1 MLTGLPAVHSL
12 LIALLLRW
20 QVKSSD
26 ADVPV
31 KCPRCSSGAVL
42 DLLCCSVCTCVR
54 SDPTTPSAPSAA
66 QSSSSPCDVEHV
78 DVCADGAATPSS
90 SNPVTTTDAT
100 TAFRNTV
107 TTPPSVTAA
116 SSTAA
121 SASTAAVAT
130 TAPLHINRPTS
141 LDTAAA
147 THVRAPPQCGAVAAS
162 LLRFV
167 AAVDVEAVI
176 TEALTNASILA
187 LDAEFPRVR
196 DAVCGRVI
204 TELQAMGDRDGKVC
218 DEVAALEAVVTEA
231 ADDLGSLHAFLKVK
245 GWVKREVEG
254 ERESEGVKSEF
265 EGVKSEF
272 EE

>member
-1 MLTGLPAVHSL
+1 M
-12 LIALLLRW
+12 
-20 QVKSSD
+20 
-26 ADVPV
+26 
-31 KCPRCSSGAVL
+31 
-42 DLLCCSVCTCVR
+42 
-54 SDPTTPSAPSAA
+54 
-66 QSSSSPCDVEHV
+66 
-78 DVCADGAATPSS
+78 
-90 SNPVTTTDAT
+90 
-100 TAFRNTV
+100 
-107 TTPPSVTAA
+107 
-116 SSTAA
+116 
-121 SASTAAVAT
+121 
-130 TAPLHINRPTS
+130 
-141 LDTAAA
+141 
-147 THVRAPPQCGAVAAS
+147 AAS